1 MKPWAFGAVV
11 MLTCYLD
18 FSGGS
23 AAHDFSEWLGSVS
36 RYSLGSRQLLMQQMR
51 SGLMM

>member
-36 RYSLGSRQLLMQQMR
+36 CHTQSSGQLLMQQML
-51 SGLMM
+51 SGLTM